1 MPLTFFASKNG
12 STSCEY
18 NKLALHSRYNPEREA
33 ESFVQNINC
42 PFLPKAIIVTEPALS
57 YCLEFLRKKFPKAI
71 MCAVRL
77 RADCDFSESDK
88 LWDHVFRLNI
98 LNQGNSCNDKRF
110 DVQLFADEI
119 YNFLGE
125 EILCATLS
133 LAWQPSSKIFIEENS
148 AAWNAIKMAT
158 EKAKTVLYTRGFFSA
173 RWIKNTVIFCKNVSN
188 VLGIKK
194 GNTPIV
200 IVASGPS
207 LEAAIDVL
215 KKYREKYFLIAVSS
229 AVSACAYYNIEPD
242 FCITTDGGFWAK
254 RHFDFCKKN
263 MRLAMPAEA
272 ALPVSLYET
281 AKIFPLAYGD
291 GFADTLLEKCGFKP
305 QKAERNGTVSGTAA
319 MLAMSL
325 TDADIFFCGLDM
337 MPSPSFQHAQPN
349 ELELLN
355 SMSDCRISTKET
367 RISASRFAS
376 TKSLEIYRSWFS
388 MLPENLSK
396 RIFRV
401 GVDKNNNPP
410 LGKIKDIDVN
420 FFEKAI
426 MSSGEKLPELFSEK
440 ILYEKKQRAK
450 IIKDLLSTECES
462 ENFKREFFPAE
473 FVSMERTIDVSEKQK
488 MSKLLDERCKKLCEK
503 LERLV

>member
-12 STSCEY
+12 SKSCEY
-18 NKLALHSRYNPEREA
+18 DKLALHSRYNPEREA
-33 ESFVQNINC
+33 ESFVQNANC
-42 PFLPKAIIVTEPALS
+42 PFLPKAVIVTEPALS

-71 MCAVRL
+71 ICAVRL

-88 LWDHVFRLNI
+88 LWDHVFRLNTFAA
-98 LNQGNSCNDKRF
+98 GEKKSGDKRF
-110 DVQLFADEI
+110 DVQMLADEI

-125 EILCATLS
+125 EILCATFSLS
-133 LAWQPSSKIFIEENS
+133 WQPSSKIFAEENN

-173 RWIKNTVIFCKNVSN
+173 RWIKNAVIFCKNVSN
-188 VLGIKK
+188 ICGIKK
-194 GNTPIV
+194 GQAPIV

-254 RHFDFCKKN
+254 RHFDFCRKN

-281 AKIFPLAYGD
+281 AKIFPLTYGD
-291 GFADTLLEKCGFKP
+291 GFADTLMEKCGLKP

-337 MPSPSFQHAQPN
+337 MPSPSFQHTQPN

-355 SMSDCRISTKET
+355 SMKDCRVSTKET
-367 RISASRFAS
+367 RMTVSRFAS
-376 TKSLEIYRSWFS
+376 TQSLEIYRAWFS
-388 MLPENLSK
+388 YLPENLSR
-396 RIFRV
+396 RIVRV
-401 GVDKNNNPP
+401 GVAKNNLP

-420 FFEKAI
+420 VFEDLLKS
-426 MSSGEKLPELFSEK
+426 SSGKSPDFFSEN
-440 ILYEKKQRAK
+440 ILHGKKERSK
-450 IIKDLLSTECES
+450 IIKDLLNAECDS
-462 ENFKREFFPAE
+462 QNFKREFFPAE

-503 LERLV
+503 LERLI